1 MAKTNENDEARG
13 IPAEVVRAAMA
24 DPAIKGRI
32 FLCSSRREPLT
43 FEGKVVGFVS
53 PHETKDGWRH
63 GPIFVL
69 EGFRGRG
76 LVERYYK
83 AHPERRCVAF
93 VADDNLSSRRM
104 HVRAGF
110 ANWKRHAKGWF
121 MRREPIASVT
131 ETADAS

>member
-1 MAKTNENDEARG
+1 MAKTNENDKARG
-13 IPAEVVRAAMA
+13 IPEEIVRAAMV
-24 DPAIKGRI
+24 DPAIKGRV

-69 EGFRGRG
+69 EGYRGRG
-76 LVERYYK
+76 LVERYY
-83 AHPERRCVAF
+83 ADHPERLCVAF
-93 VADDNLSSRRM
+93 VADDNASSRRM

-110 ANWKRHAKGWF
+110 TNWRRHGKGWF
-121 MRREPIASVT
+121 MRREPLTAAKGA
-131 ETADAS
+131 ADAS